1 MSFEEYK
8 QNIADKAKELRR
20 QEALATMRPL
30 YDAARQQ
37 ILPDLKQHGLVEAI
51 LRHEKRKLALDLA
64 VTDTLRN
71 N

>member
-1 MSFEEYK
+1 MSFEDYK
-8 QNIADKAKELRR
+8 QNIAAKVKERRR

-30 YDAARQQ
+30 YDAARAQ

-51 LRHEKRKLALDLA
+51 LRHEKRKLAIDLA
-64 VTDTLRN
+64 VRDTSSN